1 MSQFGRRGA
10 LYCPHM
16 RRPGSTVPLL
26 ALLVAAPPPAH
37 GQDVA
42 YRVVVHAS
50 NPIARLTRDQVSR
63 IFLRKVTLWDNRLP
77 VLPVD
82 QATDSPVRRT
92 FTKQIHHR
100 TIASVQTWWQQQT
113 FAGAGVAPPE
123 RPSDLDILDYIRQ
136 YPNAI
141 GYVKAGIATGADIR
155 VVEVVP

>member
-1 MSQFGRRGA
+1 MQPRGFLLLLGA
-10 LYCPHM
+10 I
-16 RRPGSTVPLL
+16 PL
-26 ALLVAAPPPAH
+26 AASSPAH
-37 GQDVA
+37 AQDVA

-50 NPIARLTRDQVSR
+50 NPIVRLTRDQVSR

-82 QATDSPVRRT
+82 QTTDSPVRRT
-92 FTKQIHHR
+92 FTKEIHHR

-113 FAGAGVAPPE
+113 FAGTGVAPPE
-123 RPSDLDILDYIRQ
+123 RPSDLEILDYIRK

-155 VVEVVP
+155 VVTVIP

>member
-1 MSQFGRRGA
+1 
-10 LYCPHM
+10 M
-16 RRPGSTVPLL
+16 RLSGLIGVPL
-26 ALLVAAPPPAH
+26 ALLIAAPSPAR

-50 NPIARLTRDQVSR
+50 NPIGRLTRDQVSR
-63 IFLRKVTLWDNRLP
+63 IFLRKVSLWDNRQP

-92 FTKQIHHR
+92 FTKEIHHR
-100 TIASVQTWWQQQT
+100 TVASVQTWWQQQT

-123 RPSDLDILDYIRQ
+123 RPSDLDILDYIRK

-141 GYVKAGIATGADIR
+141 GYVKAGVPMGADIKL
-155 VVEVVP
+155 VDVTP

>member
-1 MSQFGRRGA
+1 MLQRRSLIA
-10 LYCPHM
+10 F
-16 RRPGSTVPLL
+16 
-26 ALLVAAPPPAH
+26 ALLCAAPLSA
-37 GQDVA
+37 QDVA

-50 NPIARLTRDQVSR
+50 NPVARLSRDQVSQ
-63 IFLRKVTLWDNRLP
+63 IFLRRVTLWDNRQP

-123 RPSDLDILDYIRQ
+123 RPSDLDVLDYIRK

-141 GYVKAGIATGADIR
+141 GYVKAGVDMGGDLKAI
-155 VVEVVP
+155 VVTP

>member
-1 MSQFGRRGA
+1 MAAVVLF
-10 LYCPHM
+10 
-16 RRPGSTVPLL
+16 
-26 ALLVAAPPPAH
+26 AAPVVCAASL
-37 GQDVA
+37 GAQDVP
-42 YRVVVHAS
+42 YRIVVHAS
-50 NPIARLTRDQVSR
+50 NPVARLTRDQVSR
-63 IFLRKVTLWDNRLP
+63 IFLRKATLWDNRQP

-123 RPSDLDILDYIRQ
+123 RASDEEVLDYIRK

-141 GYVKAGIATGADIR
+141 GYVRANMTVGADIK
-155 VVEVVP
+155 VLLVTP

>member
-1 MSQFGRRGA
+1 
-10 LYCPHM
+10 M
-16 RRPGSTVPLL
+16 RLPGFPVVLVALL
-26 ALLVAAPPPAH
+26 AAASSPAH
-37 GQDVA
+37 AQDVA

-82 QATDSPVRRT
+82 QTTDSPVRRT
-92 FTKQIHHR
+92 FTKEIHHR

-123 RPSDLDILDYIRQ
+123 RPSDLDILDYIRK

-155 VVEVVP
+155 VVTVIP